1 VSWLKAN
8 YAQPLQVPAL
18 AAHVN
23 MSTSSLH
30 EHFRAATGM
39 TPLQYQKALRL
50 GEARRLMAVDSFD
63 AATAAQ
69 TVGYASPTQFSR
81 EYRRLYGQSPYRD
94 AQALRGAPV
103 PGEYADRQRNTLHN
117 PRS

>member
-1 VSWLKAN
+1 VAWLKAN
-8 YAQPLQVPAL
+8 YAQPLRVPWL

-69 TVGYASPTQFSR
+69 TVGYTSPTQFSR
-81 EYRRLYGQSPYRD
+81 EYRRLYGQSPYQD
-94 AQALRGAPV
+94 AQALRST
-103 PGEYADRQRNTLHN
+103 PGPDEYADR
-117 PRS
+117 

>member
-1 VSWLKAN
+1 VAWLKAN
-8 YAQPLQVPAL
+8 YTEPLRIPAL

-39 TPLQYQKALRL
+39 TPVQYQKALRL

-63 AATAAQ
+63 AATAAN
-69 TVGYASPTQFSR
+69 TVGYASPSQFSR
-81 EYRRLYGQSPYRD
+81 EYRRLYGRSPYRD
-94 AQALRGAPV
+94 AQALRIAPAAAD
-103 PGEYADRQRNTLHN
+103 YADR
-117 PRS
+117 